1 MQAQS
6 INLFAV
12 AYSGDMR
19 TGRPSNAPRSD
30 FGARLK
36 ALRESA
42 GLSQT
47 QVAEQLGILQGTY
60 ALWERRDVA
69 LRADQTA
76 KLAKILGTST
86 DELVVGEVRRV
97 VRGGP
102 TGKARRVFEEVSRL
116 PRNRQQRI
124 LATVEDMLTA
134 QRVAVNA

>member
-6 INLFAV
+6 INLFVA

-19 TGRPSNAPRSD
+19 TGRPSNAPRSE

-42 GLSQT
+42 GLSQK

-69 LRADQTA
+69 LRADQMA
-76 KLAKILGTST
+76 KLSEILGTTT
-86 DELVVGEVRRV
+86 DELVVGAARRLA
-97 VRGGP
+97 RGGP
-102 TGKARRVFEEVSRL
+102 TGKARSVFEKVSKL
-116 PRNRQQRI
+116 PRSRQQRI

-134 QRVAVNA
+134 AHRVAV

>member
-1 MQAQS
+1 MQAKS
-6 INLFAV
+6 INLFDA

-42 GLSQT
+42 GLSQK

-76 KLAKILGTST
+76 KLAEILGTSA
-86 DELVVGEVRRV
+86 DELVVGAARRLA
-97 VRGGP
+97 RGGP

-124 LATVEDMLTA
+124 IATVEDMLTA
-134 QRVAVNA
+134 QRVAASS